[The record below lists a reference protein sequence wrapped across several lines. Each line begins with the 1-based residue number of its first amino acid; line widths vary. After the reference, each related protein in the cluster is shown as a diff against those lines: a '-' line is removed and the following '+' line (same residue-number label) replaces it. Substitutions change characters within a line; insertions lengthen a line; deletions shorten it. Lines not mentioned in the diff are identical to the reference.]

1 MEFQKLR
8 VAFVLL
14 LCTIVFGT
22 TGYYI
27 FENMKPFDAF
37 YMTMITIST
46 VGFQEVKPLTIIGRI
61 ITITIILSGVSI
73 SAYSIG
79 KLLRLLIE
87 GELRKE
93 FWRKKLERTI
103 QSLSNHFII
112 CGFGRIGKL
121 IC

>member
-1 MEFQKLR
+1 
-8 VAFVLL
+8 
-14 LCTIVFGT
+14 
-22 TGYYI
+22 
-27 FENMKPFDAF
+27 MKPYDAF

-46 VGFQEVKPLTIIGRI
+46 EGFHEVKPLTNIGRI

-93 FWRKKLERTI
+93 FWRKKLGRTI